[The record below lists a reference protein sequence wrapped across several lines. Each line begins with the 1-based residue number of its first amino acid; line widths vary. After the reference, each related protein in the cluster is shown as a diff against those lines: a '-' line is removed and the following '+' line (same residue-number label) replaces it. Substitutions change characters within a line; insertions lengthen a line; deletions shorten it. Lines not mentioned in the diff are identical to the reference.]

1 MMPGCRWRL
10 VIPALLL
17 CLFVPGGVAL
27 ADDMPFTFTYQF
39 PDADPIK
46 IYAGAVTFAHG
57 KHINDYN
64 ISCDRCHHD
73 IEPSNT
79 EVDTNCRDC
88 HTEAG
93 FPRFEAAADLS
104 EEEKIEHYL
113 VALHTQCIDCH
124 IDTKLKARQ
133 TRPPISCTRC
143 HLAEKP

>member
-1 MMPGCRWRL
+1 MIPGRHSRI

-17 CLFVPGGVAL
+17 CLLAPVSVAF
-27 ADDMPFTFTYQF
+27 ADDIPPTFTYHF
-39 PDADPIK
+39 PEADPVK

-57 KHINDYN
+57 EHINNYD

-73 IEPSNT
+73 IDPGDT
-79 EVDTNCRDC
+79 QVDNSCRDC
-88 HTEAG
+88 HDEEG

-104 EEEKIEHYL
+104 EEEKIAHYL
-113 VALHTQCIDCH
+113 VALHTLCIDCH